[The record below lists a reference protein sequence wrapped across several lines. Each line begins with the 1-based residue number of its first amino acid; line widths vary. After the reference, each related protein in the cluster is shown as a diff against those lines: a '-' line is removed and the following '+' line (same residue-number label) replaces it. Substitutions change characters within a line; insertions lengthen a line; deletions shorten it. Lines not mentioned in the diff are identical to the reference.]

1 MEKIKKQAGNKIL
14 FYAILWAVVYIAC
27 LLLVKK
33 SEPPKTLGII
43 ISFMPTITFALFLH
57 NFIKG
62 INSMDEVERRIQL
75 EATVWGFS
83 LGLLL
88 LMTLGLLD
96 FVVILNK
103 EDWGYTHLIP
113 FFFVFYFLGIF
124 ISRRKYN

>member
-1 MEKIKKQAGNKIL
+1 MEKLKKSEGNKIL
-14 FYAILWAVVYIAC
+14 LYAILWAAVYIGC
-27 LLLVKK
+27 LLIVKK
-33 SEPPKTLGII
+33 LEPAKTLGVI
-43 ISFMPTITFALFLH
+43 ISFIPTITFGLFLY

-62 INSMDEVERRIQL
+62 INVMDEVERRIQL

-96 FVVILNK
+96 FVVILKK

-113 FFFVFYFLGIF
+113 FFFVFYFMGIF